1 MIIEIKGLFREARWF
16 WVMIAATMLTGT
28 GVRMFLRGTKGSRG
42 ETIALVDGE
51 ELSSDSFRKKLRKE
65 EAMREQL
72 RQWGI
77 QMGPVSNKD
86 VFKNCVKDLLLNG
99 ITSSIGLRISD
110 AELSKHIKKSLPKAL
125 FDEQGK
131 LDVNMYE
138 KNIKYSQG
146 CSVMDFEEDHRM
158 SLEREMVSDLLT
170 DAVSF
175 GKSEKHE
182 NKDQDGER
190 NIEVLRISLEKIK
203 NELNEQGLNEDQVLA
218 YYEKNKK
225 NYQTKGSALLKVVRI
240 DKVMV
245 KDGIVVSEKEIADQ
259 YERVKYKKYAT
270 EKTYTTD
277 FWVFEKNALE
287 DGADKDEDN
296 EDNIVDSLKE
306 KEKIK
311 KFVEQC
317 LVEKLED
324 DFKACEQKAL
334 ENNHKLQIIR
344 NHNISLGS
352 GNFSRP
358 IEKAIRELSTE
369 GSISDCV
376 EVGDQIYIVRLVKKE
391 GSKMRALAEVKDEL
405 LENIRSKKVEY
416 EVSRLATSALK
427 KIKEVKASS
436 IDSEFLKELVEVLG
450 IDNEILS
457 FEEINIGDGSV
468 DKGAKTAAT
477 LVDAL
482 SGKLD
487 GLEKG
492 KVGRVADDEQ
502 EIIYA
507 IDNVV
512 KKKTKDLS
520 EVREEVEDDCL
531 KSLAEIKMFDLEK
544 KIKSSLLANG
554 SWPDEFKDD
563 VEFLEKIDGK
573 KLKTTKFSDQIS
585 KKILGLS
592 SSLQVLSERQEIS
605 DGMELIIAK
614 LTEDLV
620 KEVSNSEVV
629 LEIGEVGLT
638 EILDG
643 LAESVRIE
651 SYIDVQ

>member
-311 KFVEQC
+311 NFVEQC

-376 EVGDQIYIVRLVKKE
+376 EVGDQIYVVRLVKKE

-427 KIKEVKASS
+427 KIKEVKPSS

-450 IDNEILS
+450 VDNEILS